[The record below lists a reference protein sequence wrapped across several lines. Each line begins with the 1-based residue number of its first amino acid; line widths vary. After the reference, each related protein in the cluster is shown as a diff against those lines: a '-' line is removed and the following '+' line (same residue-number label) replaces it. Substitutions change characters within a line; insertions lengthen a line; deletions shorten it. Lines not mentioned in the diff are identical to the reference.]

1 MRKILI
7 APDSFKGSLSA
18 AEVSRTIAEEAHTA
32 FPQAEVLTVPVA
44 DGGEGL
50 VDVVLSLVSGKRH
63 TVKAHDPLMRE
74 ILADYAELLGLACR

>member
-44 DGGEGL
+44 DG
-50 VDVVLSLVSGKRH
+50 DRKSVV
-63 TVKAHDPLMRE
+63 
-74 ILADYAELLGLACR
+74 